1 MVDDDNHGVIMSN
14 EIVDITR
21 HPLGGLI
28 TFGVDHDVMDILMKD
43 SLLGSG
49 QYSLFCIVVDRVE
62 EKKYEDKQVEYI
74 SLVEDKIRKEY
85 EERYKHIEE
94 TLEAI
99 VKDCAMLTSG
109 NVSHNAASI
118 QGIAQ
123 RRLDDIRKHKNG
135 NT

>member
-1 MVDDDNHGVIMSN
+1 MIFDQKSMMRMYVI
-14 EIVDITR
+14 
-21 HPLGGLI
+21 
-28 TFGVDHDVMDILMKD
+28 DVSQANIAIDMAKD
-43 SLLGSG
+43 E
-49 QYSLFCIVVDRVE
+49 V
-62 EKKYEDKQVEYI
+62 
-74 SLVEDKIRKEY
+74 RKEY

-123 RRLDDIRKHKNG
+123 RRLDYIRKHNG